1 MSAMERS
8 GHALQEHVLQEQA
21 SQAPSAQPP
30 TLPGQTV
37 PDRNAP
43 DHDAAHHD
51 HHAGLE
57 AALARA
63 PRETLD
69 TLIASG
75 STMAGISLALVG
87 VIGAKSSITRT
98 DTITDD
104 LCLLS
109 ALGFVIVC
117 FGAYLGTKTRAAQ
130 RLARTLR
137 FLEITFACSLA
148 LLVVCGFLIVYTAL

>member
-1 MSAMERS
+1 MSAVATG
-8 GHALQEHVLQEQA
+8 GH
-21 SQAPSAQPP
+21 
-30 TLPGQTV
+30 TV
-37 PDRNAP
+37 PDRTVQG
-43 DHDAAHHD
+43 HDAPHRD
-51 HHAGLE
+51 HHASLE
-57 AALARA
+57 AALARS

-69 TLIASG
+69 ALIASG

-98 DTITDD
+98 DTVTDD

-117 FGAYLGTKTRAAQ
+117 FGAYLGTKTRDVP

-148 LLVVCGFLIVYTAL
+148 LLVVCGFLIVYTTL

>member
-1 MSAMERS
+1 MSALERP
-8 GHALQEHVLQEQA
+8 EHLRRQQA
-21 SQAPSAQPP
+21 
-30 TLPGQTV
+30 LPGQATPERATPE
-37 PDRNAP
+37 PDP
-43 DHDAAHHD
+43 AHRD
-51 HHAGLE
+51 HHGGLE
-57 AALARA
+57 AMLARS

-117 FGAYLGTKTRAAQ
+117 FGAYLGTKTRAAP

-148 LLVVCGFLIVYTAL
+148 LLVVCGFLIVYTTL